1 MPDAGNRQFWTT
13 SGQARK
19 AARRGLPELSI
30 ECPQCHAIIGRT
42 CFMKPGIL
50 GVTHTVRKIRY
61 QQERAAA
68 SPSTLAASVALK

>member
-1 MPDAGNRQFWTT
+1 MPDAGNRQFWPT

-19 AARRGLPELSI
+19 AARRGHPELSI

-50 GVTHTVRKIRY
+50 GVTHAVRKIRY

-68 SPSTLAASVALK
+68 SPSTASVALK